1 MMISAYT
8 PPSVLVRG
16 SFLLIQNSTL
26 LSQYGELPLT
36 EMKKLSTFTLALCRS
51 LSWIGSS
58 VVDENFGVVSSEL
71 VVPNGATPNSTSGK
85 SGSPRWPPQA
95 GRLNVQPT
103 VLSLL
108 TATDCCV
115 PPQFSASEPHRLLMR
130 RMSPR
135 FMYFFDALVVSPGL
149 PSGTPSWAIRPPVPP
164 VPVAPPLPVVP
175 PVPALPVVPPRPAL
189 PVVPPLPA
197 LPVVPPRPALPVVPA
212 LLPAEPVVPA
222 VEIEPPVPGLPPEA
236 LPPVPVPVL
245 PPDALPPE
253 PVVPAV
259 ALLPPLPVLPA
270 VDELF
275 PPVPWWSFV
284 AGAEHPLVQLI
295 ASAMPAQLNK

>member
-8 PPSVLVRG
+8 PPSVLIRG

-71 VVPNGATPNSTSGK
+71 AVPNGATPNSTSGK
-85 SGSPRWPPQA
+85 SGSPREPPQA

-108 TATDCCV
+108 TATDCCE
-115 PPQFSASEPHRLLMR
+115 PPQFSASEPQRLLMR

-135 FMYFFDALVVSPGL
+135 LRYFFDVPCMSPGL
-149 PSGTPSWAIRPPVPP
+149 ASGMPFMSIRT
-164 VPVAPPLPVVP
+164 
-175 PVPALPVVPPRPAL
+175 PVPAAPV
-189 PVVPPLPA
+189 
-197 LPVVPPRPALPVVPA
+197 
-212 LLPAEPVVPA
+212 
-222 VEIEPPVPGLPPEA
+222 
-236 LPPVPVPVL
+236 
-245 PPDALPPE
+245 
-253 PVVPAV
+253 
-259 ALLPPLPVLPA
+259 
-270 VDELF
+270 
-275 PPVPWWSFV
+275 
-284 AGAEHPLVQLI
+284 
-295 ASAMPAQLNK
+295 